1 MLPLSGYDYAES
13 WVQALLEVNPAA
25 DYPARHV
32 AHVSQGFIENGG
44 PLSII
49 MLCNATNP
57 FEYEPVPDAT
67 TTIGVYGL
75 HWNRHEEI
83 HWTTVAKDVRWLL
96 LGSLQAGYIKLEHRW
111 ASDDPNAS
119 ERRFHRAYWLAA
131 NRRDLGGLLNRMPST
146 ATQPDLIEDKSAEDP
161 DKEFRI
167 DKEDLTNEWDATAE
181 QSESAWQQVSEEVEL
196 LGEDFDTNGQNFQ
209 HMVVSNTEDF

>member
-1 MLPLSGYDYAES
+1 MCSSDLAES
-13 WVQALLEVNPAA
+13 WVQDLLEMNPAT
-25 DYPARHV
+25 DYLARHV

-49 MLCNATNP
+49 MLWNATNP

-96 LGSLQAGYIKLEHRW
+96 LGCLQAGYIKLEHRW
-111 ASDDPNAS
+111 AFDDTDAG

-131 NRRDLGGLLNRMPST
+131 NRRDLGGLLNRRPST
-146 ATQPDLIEDKSAEDP
+146 ATHPDLIEDKSAEDP
-161 DKEFRI
+161 DQDFRI

-196 LGEDFDTNGQNFQ
+196 LGEDFDPNGPNFQ
-209 HMVVSNTEDF
+209 HVVVSNTEGF